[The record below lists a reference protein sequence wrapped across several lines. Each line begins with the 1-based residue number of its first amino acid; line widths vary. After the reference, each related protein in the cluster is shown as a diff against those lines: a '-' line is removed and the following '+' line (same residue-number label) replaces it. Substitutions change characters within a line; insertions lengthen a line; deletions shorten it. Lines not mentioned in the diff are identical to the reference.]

1 MSATRS
7 GRALS
12 RRGLLIGGGMVA
24 AWGAAG
30 CSNGSPSITPTP
42 STTETTSPEGDQP
55 TGDLAFA
62 GLAASVENLLTATY
76 QTALGAAGDGKLGTV
91 PSSLSTLL
99 RTLASHHRDH
109 AAAWNAI
116 LTAAGLSA
124 VTGVDETLQTS
135 VAQPALASLR
145 SATGLAELA
154 TGLERIAAA
163 TYLQAAQGGLTTTGA
178 VQTAIAIQPVEMQHL
193 AVLQLF
199 VTSAPFA
206 GSFASTSGA
215 RTVRDSVA

>member
-1 MSATRS
+1 MNETGS
-7 GRALS
+7 GSTLS
-12 RRGLLIGGGMVA
+12 RRGLLLSAGMAV

-30 CSNGSPSITPTP
+30 CSSGSPSITPGP
-42 STTETTSPEGDQP
+42 STTETTSPDGGQP

-62 GLAASVENLLTATY
+62 ELAASVENLLATTY

-91 PSSLSTLL
+91 PASLSTLL
-99 RTLASHHRDH
+99 QTLESHHRDH

-124 VTGVDETLQTS
+124 VTGVDATMQTS
-135 VAQPALASLR
+135 VAQPALTSLR

-154 TGLERIAAA
+154 AGLERIAAA
-163 TYLQAAQGGLTTTGA
+163 TYLQAAQGGLTTAGA
-178 VQTAIAIQPVEMQHL
+178 VQTAAAIQPVEMQHL
-193 AVLQLF
+193 AVLELF
-199 VTSAPFA
+199 VTSAPLA

-215 RTVRDSVA
+215 RTVGDSVA